1 MTLPPTFAFCLT
13 MLLGPGGRE
22 RTEAEFR
29 HLLETAG
36 FRLTR
41 IVPAGLTFSVI
52 EAMLADG

>member
-1 MTLPPTFAFCLT
+1 

-52 EAMLADG
+52 EAMPADG